1 MKRRWTTTLAS
12 LFCLISV
19 VGSELSISH
28 RVARHVNAAKIRSA
42 RSVNPTVADVEK
54 RDTATGGHYRS
65 SKLGGAKFKPFFDV
79 SIVDDKTGLGNRNV
93 TTVEG
98 GRATLACTVKNLG
111 PNRTVSWIR
120 KTRPPVVLS
129 YGGMAF
135 TSDRRVSIEGPSRLR
150 PHSWLLN
157 INPILAKDHGLYECQ
172 VNTRGKMSLVY
183 KLNVAPAQAQLFGK
197 PAVYVKEGS
206 TISLT
211 CAINLFSVPPPDI
224 TWMHGSKVLNFESPR
239 GGISLETEKTRT
251 GTTSKLL
258 VTRARMSDSGGYT
271 CNPSRGRPVTADV
284 HIITG
289 ENPAGLQDGQ
299 TSVACQTSVA
309 WWTLLTMAFCTL
321 FRPTTV

>member
-1 MKRRWTTTLAS
+1 
-12 LFCLISV
+12 
-19 VGSELSISH
+19 
-28 RVARHVNAAKIRSA
+28 
-42 RSVNPTVADVEK
+42 VADVEK
-54 RDTATGGHYRS
+54 RDAATGGHYRS
-65 SKLGGAKFKPFFDV
+65 SKVLSGGGGAKFKPFFDV

-135 TSDRRVSIEGPSRLR
+135 TSDRRVSIEGPTRLR

-321 FRPTTV
+321 FRPTRV